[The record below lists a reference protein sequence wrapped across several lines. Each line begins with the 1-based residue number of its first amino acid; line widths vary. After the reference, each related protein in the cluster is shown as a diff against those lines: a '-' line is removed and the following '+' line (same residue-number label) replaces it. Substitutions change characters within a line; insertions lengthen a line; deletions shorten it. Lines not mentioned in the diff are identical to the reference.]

1 LLVILLS
8 ILLSCTIVIVIV
20 ILLVSPARSRGWG
33 LSVVILCSW
42 GRVIIVSFLFIVCRG
57 CCCYWI
63 FIIICLIISI
73 SIILIVIMIIISI
86 SIANII
92 SWRCSISLLLCC
104 TLLILSHSFTD
115 HSFIDLFLS
124 LDSFNSFI
132 NIISHLRVFLLFFF

>member
-1 LLVILLS
+1 LLLILLS

-20 ILLVSPARSRGWG
+20 ILLVSPSRSWG
-33 LSVVILCSW
+33 LSLSVVILCSW
-42 GRVIIVSFLFIVCRG
+42 GRVVIVSILFIVSRG
-57 CCCYWI
+57 CSYCCWI

-86 SIANII
+86 SII
-92 SWRCSISLLLCC
+92 SRRCSISLLLCC

-115 HSFIDLFLS
+115 HSFIDLLLS
-124 LDSFNSFI
+124 LDSFDSFI